1 MRESLEGK
9 RRQAVVAAAL
19 VIGIGGL
26 GFASARHF
34 TSAHAGFGLKLADAN
49 QTPSRTGFA
58 PVVKKALPSV
68 VNILSVKVTMEAA
81 DFSGELP
88 DDEFPQFFGRE
99 GGGTFGIPPGAPQ
112 HREKGLGSG
121 VIVSPDGYILTN
133 NHVVDGATE
142 VRVVL
147 GDKRE
152 FNAKV
157 VGTDPKTDIAVLK
170 IDATNLPA
178 ITIADSA
185 KVEVGDYAIAIGNPF
200 GVGKTVTMGIV
211 SAKGRSHLGIE
222 DYEDFIQTDAPI
234 NPGNS
239 GGALVNDQ
247 GQLIGINTAI
257 IAHGSEGNQGIGFAI
272 PANLARDV
280 MEQIVKKGKVTRAY
294 LGIVPQD
301 VTPAVAKAFGRTD
314 ARGALVGDVS
324 ADSPA
329 QKADIERGDII
340 LEING
345 RPVAD
350 SNDLR
355 MTISMMAPDS
365 SVNLKVV
372 RGGAE
377 RTVPVKLSEL
387 PTTEASMESNHHG
400 SSNVLSGVS
409 VENLNPESTKELGL
423 PAGTQG
429 VVVTDVRTSSPAA
442 EAGLRRGDVI
452 QEVNRTPVKNASD
465 FERSLA
471 NSKQETLLLVNRNGS
486 TLYLTV

>member
-1 MRESLEGK
+1 VRESLEVK

-34 TSAHAGFGLKLADAN
+34 TSAHAAFGLKLADAN

-68 VNILSVKVTMEAA
+68 VNILSVKVTKEPD

-88 DDEFPQFFGRE
+88 DDELFRQFFGRE
-99 GGGTFGIPPGAPQ
+99 GGGPLGVPPRAPQ

-222 DYEDFIQTDAPI
+222 DYEDFI
-234 NPGNS
+234 
-239 GGALVNDQ
+239 
-247 GQLIGINTAI
+247 
-257 IAHGSEGNQGIGFAI
+257 
-272 PANLARDV
+272 
-280 MEQIVKKGKVTRAY
+280 
-294 LGIVPQD
+294 
-301 VTPAVAKAFGRTD
+301 
-314 ARGALVGDVS
+314 
-324 ADSPA
+324 
-329 QKADIERGDII
+329 
-340 LEING
+340 
-345 RPVAD
+345 
-350 SNDLR
+350 
-355 MTISMMAPDS
+355 
-365 SVNLKVV
+365 
-372 RGGAE
+372 
-377 RTVPVKLSEL
+377 
-387 PTTEASMESNHHG
+387 
-400 SSNVLSGVS
+400 
-409 VENLNPESTKELGL
+409 
-423 PAGTQG
+423 
-429 VVVTDVRTSSPAA
+429 
-442 EAGLRRGDVI
+442 
-452 QEVNRTPVKNASD
+452 
-465 FERSLA
+465 
-471 NSKQETLLLVNRNGS
+471 
-486 TLYLTV
+486 